1 MNDVDSPTASK
12 DRVSPA
18 EDRNRQIAAAAWI
31 LGWIGGP
38 LPAAAMLLVTDTPRW
53 TRRLIRAAAAF
64 WTLVWAVLI
73 GLLFAEVT
81 GDVPG
86 FAAWWI
92 AAVVVALAAT
102 VVAARVAY
110 RRSERSSRRTPW

>member
-1 MNDVDSPTASK
+1 MSTERTRSSN

-38 LPAAAMLLVTDTPRW
+38 LPAVAMLLVTNTPPW
-53 TRRLIRAAAAF
+53 SRRLVRAAAVF
-64 WTLVWAVLI
+64 WTFMWAVFF
-73 GLLFAEVT
+73 GLFYAGVN
-81 GDVPG
+81 GAVPA

-92 AAVVVALAAT
+92 GAVVIALAAT
-102 VVAARVAY
+102 FAAVRIAF
-110 RRSERSSRRTPW
+110 RRSAAAA

>member
-1 MNDVDSPTASK
+1 MGDDEMSTERARSTN

-38 LPAAAMLLVTDTPRW
+38 LPAVAMLLVTKTPPW
-53 TRRLIRAAAAF
+53 SRRLVRAAAVF
-64 WTLVWAVLI
+64 WTFMWMVFV
-73 GLLFAEVT
+73 GLFAAGVN
-81 GDVPG
+81 DAIPA

-92 AAVVVALAAT
+92 AAVVVALVATFAAARIAFRRSAAAT
-102 VVAARVAY
+102 
-110 RRSERSSRRTPW
+110 